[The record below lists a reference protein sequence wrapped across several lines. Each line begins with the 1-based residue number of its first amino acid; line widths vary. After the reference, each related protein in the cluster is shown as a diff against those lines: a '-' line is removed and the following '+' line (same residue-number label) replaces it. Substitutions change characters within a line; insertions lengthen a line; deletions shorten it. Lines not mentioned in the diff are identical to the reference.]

1 MASSNSTT
9 VKITT
14 VGDSIG
20 IVLPQDLLDQLQ
32 VRDGDSLQVTQT
44 PHGVELTP
52 VDTEFAEQLEVA
64 KQVMQKRREV
74 LKKLAE

>member
-1 MASSNSTT
+1 MASTNSTT

-20 IVLPQDLLDQLQ
+20 IVLPQELLDQLR
-32 VRDGDSLQVTQT
+32 VGSGDTLHVTQT
-44 PHGVELTP
+44 PNGVELTP
-52 VDTEFAEQLEVA
+52 VDAEFANQLEVA